1 MTTHKRHSPNEDPV
15 TTHARLNTAALA
27 SHANACAAADAFLH
41 DGSTPAPEN
50 LPADLV
56 LTGTGAER
64 VAVIGAETP
73 DERRFSSHEALRVYV
88 RRCLV
93 MSLSVRR
100 ESWTVP
106 GPSDGRIDAD
116 TARLLL
122 RRDSPVID
130 IVAQIGM
137 NRSLVSPQLRYND
150 ANDRMQTFDHALHEL
165 DEHGV
170 RYIADLFAVP

>member
-1 MTTHKRHSPNEDPV
+1 MTHEPHAANEDPV
-15 TTHARLNTAALA
+15 TTHARLNAAALA
-27 SHANACAAADAFLH
+27 SHANACAAADAFLQRRQYAS
-41 DGSTPAPEN
+41 GRN

-106 GPSDGRIDAD
+106 GPNDGRIDAD

-122 RRDSPVID
+122 RRDRPVID

-150 ANDRMQTFDHALHEL
+150 ANDRMQSFDHALHEL

-170 RYIADLFAVP
+170 RYIAGLFAVP